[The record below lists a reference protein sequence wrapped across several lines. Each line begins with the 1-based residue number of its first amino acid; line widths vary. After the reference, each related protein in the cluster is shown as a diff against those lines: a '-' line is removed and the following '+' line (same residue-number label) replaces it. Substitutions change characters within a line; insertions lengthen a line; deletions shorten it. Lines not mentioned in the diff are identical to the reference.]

1 MATLGLVDANSAKN
15 DNGALSKTANL
26 KFASF
31 TDGTSNTIRLVESSG
46 RPHVYRSLW
55 VQPIQIHTLE
65 SIVPDKLIRSIQ
77 AVSPPRLSMVVLG
90 T

>member
-1 MATLGLVDANSAKN
+1 MEFRIRVPKSSTQPTAT
-15 DNGALSKTANL
+15 
-26 KFASF
+26 
-31 TDGTSNTIRLVESSG
+31 
-46 RPHVYRSLW
+46 LW

-65 SIVPDKLIRSIQ
+65 SMVPDKLIRSIQ